1 PDGAKSPG
9 CAPRRA
15 TRSMRSTPSRRR
27 STTASTSSGSK
38 ASISGSAPPARTERS
53 ERAAGGPAW
62 PRRISRAAA
71 PRREPAGNGL
81 ALLHAER
88 AVGIDDRG
96 AVGAA
101 VVVALEVD
109 GGLARV
115 VGLEPAER
123 AGPGTVGQAHRV
135 ALAGEAAAALL
146 RAVGAAGRQL
156 EEAHQARPV
165 LVGRDVAGGDPADPF
180 AVAAQQPR
188 GRQRARGGRR
198 RRRGAPAQRAG
209 EAARDARPAVE
220 VAAHVAGPETLA
232 VALAA
237 ELEAVAAFLA
247 LENAAAVFHE
257 RRAGAHRHR
266 HRLAAELDRER
277 ARDLAVGERAAR
289 LPGALR
295 LAVVERALAGEIPG
309 IGRERR
315 GGERRGQRER
325 DERERPR
332 GETASDVHECDPLYS
347 RGF

>member
-1 PDGAKSPG
+1 MRSPAGSKSPG
-9 CAPRRA
+9 CAPRRS

-27 STTASTSSGSK
+27 STTASTSSGSR
-38 ASISGSAPPARTERS
+38 ASISGSAPPAGTERS

-71 PRREPAGNGL
+71 PRREPAGKREL

-96 AVGAA
+96 AVSAA
-101 VVVALEVD
+101 VVLALEVD
-109 GGLARV
+109 RGLARV

-165 LVGRDVAGGDPADPF
+165 LVGGDVAGGDPANPL

-188 GRQRARGGRR
+188 GRQRTRGGRR

-220 VAAHVAGPETLA
+220 VAAHVAGAEALA

-237 ELEAVAAFLA
+237 EFEAVAAFLA
-247 LENAAAVFHE
+247 LEEAAAVFHE

-277 ARDLAVGERAAR
+277 ARDLAVGERAAG

-309 IGRERR
+309 IGRKRR
-315 GGERRGQRER
+315 GGERRGQRQR
-325 DERERPR
+325 DERER
-332 GETASDVHECDPLYS
+332 
-347 RGF
+347 